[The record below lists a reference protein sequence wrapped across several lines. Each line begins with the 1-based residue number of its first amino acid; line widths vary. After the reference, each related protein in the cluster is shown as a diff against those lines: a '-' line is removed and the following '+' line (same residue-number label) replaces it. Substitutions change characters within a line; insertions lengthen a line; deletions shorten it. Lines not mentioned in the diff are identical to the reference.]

1 VGNVGR
7 REMSS
12 LSVVWDSRE
21 GKESFGDRERG
32 QCMTRERSLVSSK
45 GGVASLFLFLKD
57 EQGYSF
63 FAREIGLGFSLLK
76 MSRVF
81 FMCFL

>member
-63 FAREIGLGFSLLK
+63 FATASLLEK
-76 MSRVF
+76 
-81 FMCFL
+81 